1 MNSFGFFSSPLQL
14 HWMEERNELTRWL
27 SKSTVCVWGWVYHLH
42 LVHPCRTSLYENNR
56 TGNFKKV
63 SYFKYFQWMP
73 TTNCNERGSMYI
85 YIAVVQTWKKK
96 SKYKQLLNTGS
107 SRKTK
112 LLMLPKNYLQ
122 FLRNNYI
129 SLLFYHNHK
138 MNTNYNTKSWK
149 IDFYTYVNLRVYRTN
164 ITTWQVV
171 KFKRFYIASLAK
183 QI

>member
-1 MNSFGFFSSPLQL
+1 MKITEQATLRKYPISSTFSECLLQIV
-14 HWMEERNELTRWL
+14 MKEAA
-27 SKSTVCVWGWVYHLH
+27 CI
-42 LVHPCRTSLYENNR
+42 
-56 TGNFKKV
+56 
-63 SYFKYFQWMP
+63 
-73 TTNCNERGSMYI
+73 YI
-85 YIAVVQTWKKK
+85 YSSSTNMKKK
-96 SKYKQLLNTGS
+96 TTKYKQLLNTGS

-164 ITTWQVV
+164 ITIWQVV